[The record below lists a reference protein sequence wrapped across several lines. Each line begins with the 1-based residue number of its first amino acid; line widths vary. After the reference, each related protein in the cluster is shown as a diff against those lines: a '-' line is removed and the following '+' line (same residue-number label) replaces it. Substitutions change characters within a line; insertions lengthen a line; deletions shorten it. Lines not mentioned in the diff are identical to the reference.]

1 MAQDT
6 VHKFRLYVAGN
17 APNSVEALNNLHQ
30 ICDRLLPDRHEI
42 EVIDVVHVPRRAL
55 TDGIFMTPALV
66 RIAPAPSRRIIG
78 TLRETETVLQTLGLT
93 VLVR

>member
-1 MAQDT
+1 
-6 VHKFRLYVAGN
+6 
-17 APNSVEALNNLHQ
+17 
-30 ICDRLLPDRHEI
+30 
-42 EVIDVVHVPRRAL
+42 
-55 TDGIFMTPALV
+55 MTPALV